1 MPMIAPL
8 AAACLLAPP
17 AAAAGPA
24 AAAPHGDPVGGP
36 QLASRGIVLN
46 TAPGVA
52 ALPKLKFSSYLVAD
66 ADTGEVLAAK
76 DPHGQYLPAST
87 LKTLTSATLV
97 GKLDPN
103 RLVQPSQKAC
113 DVEGTK
119 VGLTPSMKYKVSDL
133 FHALMMMS
141 ANDAAVTLA
150 EANGGMRKTIADMN
164 TEAKYLHADD
174 TLAAS
179 PNGLDV
185 DYGLTLRTQHT
196 SAYDLVLFLREAMKS
211 PQFRTYVQATQFQFP
226 APPTKKEKKKH
237 KKVGGYPIYTHNK
250 LLPGQKYGYKGMLG
264 GKNGYTVH
272 AQQTYVAEA
281 RRDGHTIIVS
291 VMHGET
297 SPFQAAAKL
306 LDWGFAARGKVQPVG
321 VLAAPGN
328 AQAKKHA
335 DGESGGVLPGT
346 SLDSSG
352 GSSALGY
359 EIGGG
364 TLGALLAIGVLF
376 AVYRRRRHP
385 APRPAGGG
393 GSAGG
398 YGPTGGSGPAGSA
411 RDYGAPYDHGPADD
425 RHYGDD
431 RPHNG
436 GRPRN
441 DSYNDA
447 SYNDAPYDD
456 GSYNDG
462 AR

>member
-1 MPMIAPL
+1 MTVPMIVPL
-8 AAACLLAPP
+8 SAVCLLAAP
-17 AAAAGPA
+17 AAASPA
-24 AAAPHGDPVGGP
+24 AAPLRDPVGGP

-46 TAPGVA
+46 KAPGVP
-52 ALPKLKFSSYLVAD
+52 ALPRLKFSSYLVAD

-97 GKLDPN
+97 TRLDAN
-103 RLVQPSQKAC
+103 RLVRPSQKAC

-119 VGLTPSMKYKVSDL
+119 VGLTPKMQYKVSDL

-164 TEAKYLHADD
+164 TEARYLHADD

-211 PQFRTYVQATQFQFP
+211 PQFRTYVQASQFHFP
-226 APPTKKEKKKH
+226 APLTKKEKKKH
-237 KKVGGYPIYTHNK
+237 QKVGGYPIYTHNK
-250 LLPGQKYGYKGMLG
+250 LLPGQKYGYRGMLG

-281 RRDGHTIIVS
+281 RRDGHTVIVS
-291 VMHGET
+291 VMHGES

-321 VLAAPGN
+321 TLAVPGN

-335 DGESGGVLPGT
+335 DSESGGVLPGT
-346 SLDSSG
+346 SLDSSD
-352 GSSALGY
+352 GSSALVW

-364 TLGALLAIGVLF
+364 TAGALLAIGVLF
-376 AVYRRRRHP
+376 AVYRRRRRHP
-385 APRPAGGG
+385 VPSAAGNT
-393 GSAGG
+393 
-398 YGPTGGSGPAGSA
+398 GPTGNTGNTRNTGNYAESYDDG
-411 RDYGAPYDHGPADD
+411 PYDS
-425 RHYGDD
+425 YGD
-431 RPHNG
+431 G
-436 GRPRN
+436 
-441 DSYNDA
+441 SYN
-447 SYNDAPYDD
+447 D

>member
-1 MPMIAPL
+1 MPIIAVPL
-8 AAACLLAPP
+8 SAVCLLA
-17 AAAAGPA
+17 APA
-24 AAAPHGDPVGGP
+24 AAAPAAAPAGLPAAAPPSDPVGGP

-46 TAPGVA
+46 KAPGVP

-66 ADTGEVLAAK
+66 ADTGAVLAAK

-97 GKLDPN
+97 TKLDPN
-103 RLVQPSQKAC
+103 RLVRPSQKAC

-119 VGLTPSMKYKVSDL
+119 VGLTPKMQYKVSDL

-150 EANGGMRKTIADMN
+150 EANGGMKKTIADMN
-164 TEAKYLHADD
+164 AEAKYLHADD

-185 DYGLTLRTQHT
+185 DYGLNLRTQHT

-226 APPTKKEKKKH
+226 APPTKKERKKH

-250 LLPGQKYGYKGMLG
+250 LLPGQKYGYRGMLG

-291 VMHGET
+291 VMHGES
-297 SPFQAAAKL
+297 SPFQSAAKL

-321 VLAAPGN
+321 TLAAPGN

-346 SLDSSG
+346 SLDSSD
-352 GSSALGY
+352 GSSALVY

-364 TLGALLAIGVLF
+364 IAGGVLAAGVLL
-376 AVYRRRRHP
+376 AVYRRRRRHP
-385 APRPAGGG
+385 LPGTAGNQGGG
-393 GSAGG
+393 
-398 YGPTGGSGPAGSA
+398 YRT
-411 RDYGAPYDHGPADD
+411 
-425 RHYGDD
+425 
-431 RPHNG
+431 
-436 GRPRN
+436 
-441 DSYNDA
+441 SYE
-447 SYNDAPYDD
+447 DAPHRDDAAPHDGPSYDD
-456 GSYNDG
+456 T

>member
-1 MPMIAPL
+1 MIVPL
-8 AAACLLAPP
+8 SAVCLLAAP
-17 AAAAGPA
+17 AAASPA
-24 AAAPHGDPVGGP
+24 APPQRDPVGGP

-46 TAPGVA
+46 KAPGVP
-52 ALPKLKFSSYLVAD
+52 ALPKLQFSSYLVAD
-66 ADTGEVLAAK
+66 ADTGEVLAGK
-76 DPHGQYLPAST
+76 DPHGRYLPAST

-97 GKLDPN
+97 TKLDPN
-103 RLVQPSQKAC
+103 RLVRPSQKAC

-119 VGLTPSMKYKVSDL
+119 VGLTPSMQYKVSDL

-150 EANGGMRKTIADMN
+150 EANGGMKKTIADMN
-164 TEAKYLHADD
+164 TEARYLHADD

-185 DYGLTLRTQHT
+185 DYGLNLRTQHT

-226 APPTKKEKKKH
+226 APPTKKERKKH

-250 LLPGQKYGYKGMLG
+250 LLPGQKYGYRGMLG

-291 VMHGET
+291 VMHGEG

-321 VLAAPGN
+321 TLAAPGDT
-328 AQAKKHA
+328 QAKKHA

-352 GSSALGY
+352 GSSALVW

-364 TLGALLAIGVLF
+364 TAGALLAIGVLF
-376 AVYRRRRHP
+376 AVYRRRRHHPVPSP
-385 APRPAGGG
+385 AGSTGLGGAVGPGGNVRPAR
-393 GSAGG
+393 
-398 YGPTGGSGPAGSA
+398 GPAGNS
-411 RDYGAPYDHGPADD
+411 GNPADTG
-425 RHYGDD
+425 HTG
-431 RPHNG
+431 HAGNAGNG
-436 GRPRN
+436 GN
-441 DSYNDA
+441 TGHYAGSYNDGPYD
-447 SYNDAPYDD
+447 SYDD

-462 AR
+462 SYNDGAR

>member
-1 MPMIAPL
+1 MPMITVPL
-8 AAACLLAPP
+8 SAVCLLAAP
-17 AAAAGPA
+17 AAASPAVRPA
-24 AAAPHGDPVGGP
+24 AAAPSDPVGGP
-36 QLASRGIVLN
+36 QLAGRGIVLN
-46 TAPGVA
+46 QAPGVP
-52 ALPKLKFSSYLVAD
+52 ALPKLKFSSYMVAD

-97 GKLDPN
+97 TRLNPD
-103 RLVQPSQKAC
+103 RLVRPSQKAC

-119 VGLTPSMKYKVSDL
+119 VGLTPKMQYKVSDL

-150 EANGGMRKTIADMN
+150 EANGGMKKTIADMN

-185 DYGLTLRTQHT
+185 DYGLNVRTQHT

-226 APPTKKEKKKH
+226 APLTKKEKKKH

-250 LLPGQKYGYKGMLG
+250 LLAGQKYGYRGMLG

-281 RRDGHTIIVS
+281 RRDGHTIIIS

-297 SPFQAAAKL
+297 SPFQAGAKL

-321 VLAAPGN
+321 TLVAPGTA

-352 GSSALGY
+352 GSSALVY

-364 TLGALLAIGVLF
+364 TVGGLLAAIVLF
-376 AVYRRRRHP
+376 TVYRRRRRHP
-385 APRPAGGG
+385 TPRPAGN
-393 GSAGG
+393 
-398 YGPTGGSGPAGSA
+398 TGGHQ
-411 RDYGAPYDHGPADD
+411 APY
-425 RHYGDD
+425 GDVS
-431 RPHNG
+431 
-436 GRPRN
+436 PR
-441 DSYNDA
+441 DDA
-447 SYNDAPYDD
+447 SYEGPSYDD
-456 GSYNDG
+456 GT
-462 AR
+462 R